1 MALAGSLVHLASGA
15 LTPGLGR
22 IAALSVGVIAGAQV
36 GARLSSRV
44 HGVWIM
50 RSLAVAL
57 GFVGLRIL
65 IGGL

>member
-1 MALAGSLVHLASGA
+1 MV
-15 LTPGLGR
+15 
-22 IAALSVGVIAGAQV
+22 GAQI

-50 RSLAVAL
+50 RSLAIAL

-65 IGGL
+65 LGAV